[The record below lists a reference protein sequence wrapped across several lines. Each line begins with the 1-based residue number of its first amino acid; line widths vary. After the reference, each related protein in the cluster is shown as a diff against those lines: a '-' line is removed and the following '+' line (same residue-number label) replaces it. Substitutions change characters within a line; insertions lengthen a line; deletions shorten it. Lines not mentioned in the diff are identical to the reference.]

1 MTCCSVLCVQIRSRM
16 FSSSSGSGVTTS
28 DANHPYLT
36 QNAKY
41 MPGFS
46 FPAPRRL
53 DQIVKYAL
61 IEREPPETIKEI
73 WTKFHEERND
83 SVATVFE
90 EDEFKLIQERARK
103 K

>member
-1 MTCCSVLCVQIRSRM
+1 
-16 FSSSSGSGVTTS
+16 
-28 DANHPYLT
+28 
-36 QNAKY
+36 

-73 WTKFHEERND
+73 WNKFHEERTD
-83 SVATVFE
+83 SVATTLE
-90 EDEFKLIQERARK
+90 EEEFNLLKERAQRK
-103 K
+103 